1 MEILYLTSLRFPF
14 LVENQ
19 RGKLHFSFSWSWLL
33 TWEAVSWKILGGFPF
48 SFTTDRWQNQGK
60 NPLVVDGPGDFPLIF
75 AIASGNKT
83 GGKYPWLHGEGWYWD
98 WVESWCGWGVFQ
110 FLFFSFLFFILYCFL
125 HLLICFKSS
134 YRYNAHFTRYWTS
147 NGETNDFC
155 HKRISGAGVWKV
167 WDLGYWKSKVRD
179 SIVTNFKDSRFLVQL
194 TQLKKI
200 NMKATLEYVNSM
212 LTGEW
217 KIAY

>member
-1 MEILYLTSLRFPF
+1 MDQGISLWF
-14 LVENQ
+14 LPLPPATKLGGNTLGYMG
-19 RGKLHFSFSWSWLL
+19 RGGIGIGLSRGVVGVCFSFY
-33 TWEAVSWKILGGFPF
+33 F
-48 SFTTDRWQNQGK
+48 
-60 NPLVVDGPGDFPLIF
+60 
-75 AIASGNKT
+75 
-83 GGKYPWLHGEGWYWD
+83 
-98 WVESWCGWGVFQ
+98 
-110 FLFFSFLFFILYCFL
+110 FLFFSLFFIVFFIFFY
-125 HLLICFKSS
+125 LLICFKSS